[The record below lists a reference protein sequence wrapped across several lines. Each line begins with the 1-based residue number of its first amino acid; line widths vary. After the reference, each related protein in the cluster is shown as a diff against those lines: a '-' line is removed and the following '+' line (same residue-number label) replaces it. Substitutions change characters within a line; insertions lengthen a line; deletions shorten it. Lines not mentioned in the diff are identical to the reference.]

1 MDIVVARNIHGQ
13 AVAFEIDG
21 QPIETDASA
30 LAEAAIGGASGS
42 AATSTA
48 GAVTLNNASAG
59 MITTE
64 SVSTAA
70 GGTYSLTI
78 TSNLIKA
85 TSLVMATVTL
95 GTATTGAGVV
105 SHVTPANG
113 SVVIKVQNIH
123 ASAAFNG
130 TLKIGFAI
138 FQ

>member
-13 AVAFEIDG
+13 AVAFEVDG
-21 QPIETDASA
+21 EPIEIDASS
-30 LAEAAIGGASGS
+30 LAEASIGGASGS
-42 AATSTA
+42 AATSAA

-78 TSNLIKA
+78 TSNLIRS

-95 GTATTGAGVV
+95 GTSTTGAGVV
-105 SHVTPANG
+105 SHVTPAAG
-113 SVVIKVQNIH
+113 SVNVKVQNIH